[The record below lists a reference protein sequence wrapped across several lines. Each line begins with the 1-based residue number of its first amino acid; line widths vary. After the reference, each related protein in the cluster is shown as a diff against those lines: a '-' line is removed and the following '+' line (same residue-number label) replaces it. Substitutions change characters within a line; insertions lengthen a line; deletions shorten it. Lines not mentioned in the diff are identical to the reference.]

1 MRLIAIELSLLASI
15 LHGKDW
21 IISDTY
27 MNYDQAEAYCVAQG
41 SHLATISNLAEQD
54 EAAALCQANDANL
67 EGCWCGL
74 FHDDSSNT
82 WKWKDGSAL
91 GYGFNADGS
100 PTTGITPWIIG
111 EPSNSGDCIQL
122 RSGHNYGWN
131 DKTCTASQLAICNP
145 QGK

>member
-1 MRLIAIELSLLASI
+1 MRFIAIELSLLASI

-54 EAAALCQANDANL
+54 EAAALCQTKGGG
-67 EGCWCGL
+67 GCWVGL

-100 PTTGITPWIIG
+100 PTTGITPWIIW
-111 EPSNSGDCIQL
+111 EPSGSGDCMQL
-122 RSGHNYGWN
+122 RATHDYYWN
-131 DKTCTASQLAICNP
+131 DAPCTGSQWTICNP